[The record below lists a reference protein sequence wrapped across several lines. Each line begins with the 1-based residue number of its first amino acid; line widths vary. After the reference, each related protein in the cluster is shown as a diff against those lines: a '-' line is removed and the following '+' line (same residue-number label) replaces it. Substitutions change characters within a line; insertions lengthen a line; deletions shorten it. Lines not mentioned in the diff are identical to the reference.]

1 MHHMLIGFEADRYP
15 ELSEYEVMEKIGE
28 GTFSVVWRARCRATN
43 EEVALKIVTPTS
55 GPSRT
60 ANEMDLLLNHGF
72 VTLTSHLLIRVLS
85 SRLGVV
91 FFTEAT
97 ISLSSTNK

>member
-1 MHHMLIGFEADRYP
+1 MLIGFEADRYP

-72 VTLTSHLLIRVLS
+72 VHFFCLKPASFVYSNHSV
-85 SRLGVV
+85 
-91 FFTEAT
+91 FTEVMT
-97 ISLSSTNK
+97 SSSSTSK